1 MNDKL
6 LIKDGAEPSSNSISA
21 MNLIRLY
28 KLTNNEIYKIQVKDN
43 TILKAKIKSCTY
55 LFYIPYIIM

>member
-1 MNDKL
+1 MNGKL

-28 KLTNNEIYKIQVKDN
+28 KLTNNENYKIQVK
-43 TILKAKIKSCTY
+43 Y
-55 LFYIPYIIM
+55 YVYYI